1 MRSRVLVP
9 ALLVLSFTLAEGRA
23 FAADPPKPTK
33 QQIDDA
39 MPHFAKGVELYDE
52 NDFAGALVE
61 FKRAYEISK
70 DWHILFNIAQAS
82 FQAQNYSAALT
93 AFEAYL
99 DAGGPGIA
107 KDRKKYCDGEIEKL
121 KGRVAKLDVVT
132 NVPGADILVDDE
144 KVGVTPLTEPLI
156 VSQGKRKVTVMLK
169 GRAPE
174 TKTIELA
181 GRDSQRLE
189 FELKEE
195 DKAPPPPPIAVAT
208 HKKIPWVFWGITGGL
223 AAGAIVTGVVALVF
237 SSDAKSKLD
246 TYGATKSEIDGAQ
259 TRALAMGITTD
270 ILIGCTAIAAGV
282 SLVLTLTAKSEPA
295 PQPQGAPTAR
305 LSFGPGSMYLSG
317 TF

>member
-1 MRSRVLVP
+1 MRPRAVLLP
-9 ALLVLSFTLAEGRA
+9 LLALSLLGTAPRA
-23 FAADPPKPTK
+23 FADAPKPTK
-33 QQIDDA
+33 QQMEDA
-39 MPHFAKGVELYDE
+39 MPHFSKGVELYDE

-82 FQAQNYSAALT
+82 FQAQNYAAALT
-93 AFEAYL
+93 AFQQYENEGG
-99 DAGGPGIA
+99 AGLA

-121 KGRVAKLDVVT
+121 KGRVAKLEIVS
-132 NVPGADILVDDE
+132 NVPGAEVSVDDE
-144 KVGVTPLTEPLI
+144 KVGVTPLAEPVV
-156 VSQGKRKVTVMLK
+156 VSQGKRKITLTLK
-169 GRAPE
+169 GRIPE

-195 DKAPPPPPIAVAT
+195 DKAPPPPPPPVAT
-208 HKKIPWVFWGITGGL
+208 HKKIPWVLWGVTGGI
-223 AAGAIVTGVVALVF
+223 AVGAVATGIVALVF

-246 TYGATKSEIDGAQ
+246 TYGATKSDIDGAQ

-270 ILIGCTAIAAGV
+270 ILIGCTAVAAGV
-282 SLVLTLTAKSEPA
+282 ALVLTLTAKSEPVDQAA
-295 PQPQGAPTAR
+295 PAPTAK
-305 LSFGPGSMYLSG
+305 LGFGPGSVMLSG